1 MIPTD
6 MARDA
11 TRSSP
16 PPEGHWIVL
25 YDADCGFCK
34 YLLARL
40 LQWDLRRRLTP
51 LALGTAEADRL
62 LPDLSPEQRMASW
75 HLVAPDGTRTSAGA
89 ALAVLAKLLPGGAL
103 PAAGLG
109 LVPGLSER
117 GYSWVAGHRTQLSRL
132 VPGRFKERA
141 NEQIARRA

>member
-16 PPEGHWIVL
+16 PPKGRWIVL

-34 YLLARL
+34 WLLARL
-40 LQWDLRRRLTP
+40 LDWDVQRRLTP
-51 LALGTAEADRL
+51 LALDTEEADEL
-62 LPDLSPEQRMASW
+62 LADLSPAQRTASW

-117 GYSWVAGHRTQLSRL
+117 GYGWVADHRSQLSRL
-132 VPGRFKERA
+132 VPSRFKQRADER
-141 NEQIARRA
+141 IARRD

>member
-16 PPEGHWIVL
+16 PAQGDWILL

-34 YLLARL
+34 WLLARL

-51 LALGTAEADRL
+51 VALGTDEADRL
-62 LPDLSPEQRMASW
+62 LHALTPEQRAASW

-89 ALAVLAKLLPGGAL
+89 ALAVLASLLPGGAL

-117 GYSWVAGHRTQLSRL
+117 GYGWVAGHRTQLSRL
-132 VPGRFKERA
+132 VPSRFKERA
-141 NEQIARRA
+141 EAQIDRRD